1 MGRECNIPQQVV
13 ASLNSL
19 FENGLLPFGV
29 LEHVVTGG
37 WTLPPADV
45 PGLLD
50 QYGWK
55 DDARREHMQLLLS
68 MVLRA
73 VGDFRSELQHIM
85 ELGSAIEMEGRLSR
99 AQERV
104 LYEMRRAMRKHG
116 QALPKPNAADLQR
129 RLEALVPTLSTACV
143 ERVEALRHGGSGG
156 LASTT
161 EEEED
166 EVARFAQ
173 RLEAAHIE

>member
-68 MVLRA
+68 MVLCVSKSGIVQLRRLPRHQGPSLVLRQGKQASRA
-73 VGDFRSELQHIM
+73 LAISGST
-85 ELGSAIEMEGRLSR
+85 LGSNRVWSRRQSLRLCR
-99 AQERV
+99 
-104 LYEMRRAMRKHG
+104 
-116 QALPKPNAADLQR
+116 P
-129 RLEALVPTLSTACV
+129 
-143 ERVEALRHGGSGG
+143 
-156 LASTT
+156 
-161 EEEED
+161 
-166 EVARFAQ
+166 
-173 RLEAAHIE
+173 